1 MPSST
6 FLNLPAE
13 KQEKLLEAATREFSH
28 RPFNEASI
36 NQIIK
41 EAGIPRGSFYM
52 YFQDKEDLFRYL
64 LKGYVDQLFMLL
76 EEFLL
81 RNGGDIFQAL
91 LDLYDYVQAKI
102 DNQHL
107 GEIGAM
113 TGIIRCNSGMQK
125 NGLLE
130 MLDAETLLQRLGGA
144 VNPDLL
150 DLRQDRDLGDIL
162 GTLLV
167 VAAPM
172 IYTGLQAGVN
182 HGSRHNQQCA
192 QDVAQVPVLPQVQQ
206 VRIHRAAQALEK
218 RFRIQH
224 FQQPILLHPAVAAD
238 DSGHGADL
246 SQVLIVDFCLHVI
259 IQIQQR
265 LKNVAAVSEQKL
277 LQQHEQLIHISLQ
290 QIAEQVLLILKVHVK
305 AAPGDAC
312 LLDDLVD
319 GRLVER
325 PVGKLPG
332 GRLQQ
337 LLLLFRR
344 QIQKSAARHAVS
356 SSLIRN
362 RRSVFF
368 SAAPDFIP
376 SSRGKVKG
384 FPANGKKKHDNL
396 SLIIADKLSYCKR
409 ELRKFTNISQCF
421 RHFIQRSDPLIGLR
435 PVLHRSDPPPGDTV
449 LGGVAE

>member
-52 YFQDKEDLFRYL
+52 YFQDKEDLFRHL

-76 EEFLL
+76 EEYLL

-172 IYTGLQAGVN
+172 IYTGLQAG
-182 HGSRHNQQCA
+182 GDPGTR
-192 QDVAQVPVLPQVQQ
+192 D
-206 VRIHRAAQALEK
+206 RLENILNIFTRGMGK
-218 RFRIQH
+218 R
-224 FQQPILLHPAVAAD
+224 PT
-238 DSGHGADL
+238 
-246 SQVLIVDFCLHVI
+246 
-259 IQIQQR
+259 
-265 LKNVAAVSEQKL
+265 
-277 LQQHEQLIHISLQ
+277 
-290 QIAEQVLLILKVHVK
+290 AEIENK
-305 AAPGDAC
+305 
-312 LLDDLVD
+312 
-319 GRLVER
+319 E
-325 PVGKLPG
+325 
-332 GRLQQ
+332 
-337 LLLLFRR
+337 
-344 QIQKSAARHAVS
+344 I
-356 SSLIRN
+356 
-362 RRSVFF
+362 
-368 SAAPDFIP
+368 
-376 SSRGKVKG
+376 
-384 FPANGKKKHDNL
+384 
-396 SLIIADKLSYCKR
+396 
-409 ELRKFTNISQCF
+409 T
-421 RHFIQRSDPLIGLR
+421 
-435 PVLHRSDPPPGDTV
+435 
-449 LGGVAE
+449 

>member
-52 YFQDKEDLFRYL
+52 YCQDKEDLFRYL

-172 IYTGLQAGVN
+172 IYTGLQAG
-182 HGSRHNQQCA
+182 GDPGTR
-192 QDVAQVPVLPQVQQ
+192 D
-206 VRIHRAAQALEK
+206 RLENILNIFK
-218 RFRIQH
+218 RGMGKR
-224 FQQPILLHPAVAAD
+224 PT
-238 DSGHGADL
+238 
-246 SQVLIVDFCLHVI
+246 
-259 IQIQQR
+259 
-265 LKNVAAVSEQKL
+265 
-277 LQQHEQLIHISLQ
+277 
-290 QIAEQVLLILKVHVK
+290 AEIENK
-305 AAPGDAC
+305 
-312 LLDDLVD
+312 
-319 GRLVER
+319 E
-325 PVGKLPG
+325 
-332 GRLQQ
+332 
-337 LLLLFRR
+337 
-344 QIQKSAARHAVS
+344 I
-356 SSLIRN
+356 
-362 RRSVFF
+362 
-368 SAAPDFIP
+368 
-376 SSRGKVKG
+376 
-384 FPANGKKKHDNL
+384 
-396 SLIIADKLSYCKR
+396 
-409 ELRKFTNISQCF
+409 T
-421 RHFIQRSDPLIGLR
+421 
-435 PVLHRSDPPPGDTV
+435 
-449 LGGVAE
+449 